1 MAKIFGIEINIGSN
15 ADETA
20 KDFEKVADSVEDID
34 SKVKN
39 LKKSSA
45 GSVTGFK
52 KMTTSLKSLATAGG
66 VILIITKAFEFFQE
80 TLGQNQK
87 VLDFFNTTFE
97 VLSIAFNDF
106 FNFIFDNV
114 GGIVES
120 FKAFFE
126 DPLKSIKDFASAIQE
141 GIIDRFVQFQETL
154 GFIGD
159 AIGKLFS
166 GDFAGAV
173 KSLKTAG
180 KEAVDVVTGVDG
192 SFEIVKEKVNNAAD
206 AITGYVT
213 ETIKA
218 GKANVDL
225 AKSAEIAAAQNAKII
240 EQKDREAEIQRQI
253 RDDETKTFE
262 ERKAASEQLAVVLDE
277 QEKAMK
283 ANAAAIVAAAQAQF
297 NKNKNDE
304 NQIALINAQTEAEGI
319 LAQVTGLR
327 SEQQTSDVSLKK
339 EIVDAT
345 NAVLESEAN
354 LSIEEKRINAEAI
367 EDDLTRLKRQQEI
380 DAEEKKLQT
389 ERLQRVVNEAKEGTQ
404 AKIDAQIA
412 LDEFEVE
419 AEGIRLE
426 RKKEIAEKE
435 AEIDKEAKEK
445 EIENAK
451 AVADAKKSIQDAQFA
466 NAEAG
471 IALVKDLAGENNK
484 LQALAIAAE
493 NAVGIA
499 KIIISTQ
506 AANAAAK
513 LKYAAIPGGLA
524 LAAAEITANKISAGI
539 GIAASVAAAA
549 KGIASLKASAPLDT
563 GGDLGGGG
571 AGSEPQA
578 PSFNVVGDSGVNQLA
593 SLQTQPT
600 QAFVVSGEVTTAQA
614 LDRNRVQNATL

>member
-206 AITGYVT
+206 AITGYV
-213 ETIKA
+213 KA
-218 GKANVDL
+218 TVKSAQANVNL
-225 AKSAEIAAAQNAKII
+225 AKTAEIAAATNAKII
-240 EQKDREAEIQRQI
+240 EQKDREAELQRQI
-253 RDDETKTFE
+253 RDDETKTFA
-262 ERKAASEQLAVVLDE
+262 ERKEASEKLATVLDE

-304 NQIALINAQTEAEGI
+304 NQIALINAQTEA
-319 LAQVTGLR
+319 
-327 SEQQTSDVSLKK
+327 SK
-339 EIVDAT
+339 
-345 NAVLESEAN
+345 
-354 LSIEEKRINAEAI
+354 
-367 EDDLTRLKRQQEI
+367 
-380 DAEEKKLQT
+380 
-389 ERLQRVVNEAKEGTQ
+389 
-404 AKIDAQIA
+404 
-412 LDEFEVE
+412 
-419 AEGIRLE
+419 
-426 RKKEIAEKE
+426 
-435 AEIDKEAKEK
+435 
-445 EIENAK
+445 
-451 AVADAKKSIQDAQFA
+451 
-466 NAEAG
+466 
-471 IALVKDLAGENNK
+471 
-484 LQALAIAAE
+484 
-493 NAVGIA
+493 
-499 KIIISTQ
+499 
-506 AANAAAK
+506 
-513 LKYAAIPGGLA
+513 
-524 LAAAEITANKISAGI
+524 
-539 GIAASVAAAA
+539 
-549 KGIASLKASAPLDT
+549 
-563 GGDLGGGG
+563 
-571 AGSEPQA
+571 
-578 PSFNVVGDSGVNQLA
+578 
-593 SLQTQPT
+593 
-600 QAFVVSGEVTTAQA
+600 
-614 LDRNRVQNATL
+614 

>member
-1 MAKIFGIEINIGSN
+1 MADKRTIDINIESN
-15 ADETA
+15 ADETE
-20 KDFEKVADSVEDID
+20 KDFKKVADSVDDID

-66 VILIITKAFEFFQE
+66 VILIITEAFAFFKE

-97 VLSIAFNDF
+97 VLSIAFTDF

-114 GGIVES
+114 GGVVES

-126 DPLKSIKDFASAIQE
+126 DPLESIKDLGTAIKNNIIERFTSAIE
-141 GIIDRFVQFQETL
+141 AI
-154 GFIGD
+154 GFLGD
-159 AIGKLFS
+159 AIVKVFKGDFS
-166 GDFAGAV
+166 GAAESA
-173 KSLKTAG
+173 KNAG
-180 KEAVDVVTGVDG
+180 KEFIDTLTGVDD
-192 SFEIVKEKVNNAAD
+192 SFDKTVETVGKVVDATTKYVKATVKSAE
-206 AITGYVT
+206 
-213 ETIKA
+213 E
-218 GKANVDL
+218 NVKL
-225 AKSAEIAAAQNAKII
+225 AKSAAIAAAQNAKII

-283 ANAAAIVAAAQAQF
+283 ANAAAIVAAAQAQL
-297 NKNKNDE
+297 NKNANDE

-345 NAVLESEAN
+345 NAVLESEAT
-354 LSIEEKRINAEAI
+354 LSIERKRQTAEQI
-367 EDDLTRLKRQQEI
+367 EDDLTRLKTQQEI
-380 DAEEKKLQT
+380 DAEEKKIQT
-389 ERLQRVVNEAKEGTQ
+389 ERLQRVVDEAKEGTQ

-419 AEGIRLE
+419 SERIRLE

-435 AEIDKEAKEK
+435 KEISDEATAT
-445 EIENAK
+445 EIENNAK
-451 AVADAKKSIQDAQFA
+451 AAESKKAALDMQLQTASSVFGSIGNLANLLAEGDEKRAKKAFLI
-466 NAEAG
+466 
-471 IALVKDLAGENNK
+471 NK
-484 LQALAIAAE
+484 
-493 NAVGIA
+493 AVGIA
-499 KIIISTQ
+499 QATISTAQ
-506 AANAAAK
+506 
-513 LKYAAIPGGLA
+513 
-524 LAAAEITANKISAGI
+524 GI
-539 GIAASVAAAA
+539 MSELSDPKKVLTFTNYAAAA
-549 KGIASLKASAPLDT
+549 AMAAAGAIQIATIAKTKFQGGGTGGNVTAPTASLQT
-563 GGDLGGGG
+563 
-571 AGSEPQA
+571 QA

-593 SLQTQPT
+593 QLQQQPT